1 MLSSKTQPGKRHD
14 PPARPAR
21 PTTPYC
27 PMRGARCL
35 SECAWS
41 TPGGCA
47 MAVLAVQSARQAN
60 ELYAIAEIIDG
71 GHVEPADTLP
81 DSALE
86 RPLRH

>member
-1 MLSSKTQPGKRHD
+1 MTKASRQPD
-14 PPARPAR
+14 
-21 PTTPYC
+21 TPFC

-35 SECAWS
+35 KACAWN

-47 MAVLAVQSARQAN
+47 LNVLAVQSARQAN

-71 GHVEPADTLP
+71 GHVEPVDTLP

>member
-35 SECAWS
+35 SECAWN

-71 GHVEPADTLP
+71 GHVEPVNAPP
-81 DSALE
+81 DGVLE
-86 RPLRH
+86 RPPRR